1 MTENK
6 STTIHAEVLISS
18 GTTQQV
24 IDYKIENVTQWCSY
38 GSGYYEIKTK
48 SSSYCF
54 PISRTVLKIKN
65 YE

>member
-18 GTTQQV
+18 GTTQQI

-38 GSGYYEIKTK
+38 GSGYEIIR
-48 SSSYCF
+48 F
-54 PISRTVLKIKN
+54 
-65 YE
+65 